1 MTNRPAQQFFLPA
14 VNLFR
19 HLSRP
24 QLIADSAA
32 DTDTSTTSSEVETA
46 DPLPKA
52 EPEPSPPR
60 RGWNWWL
67 AGLILLGLVS
77 GSAFGAFLLLTK
89 LPPALDCQKISS
101 MASDGDRLYCADV
114 AAQSG
119 KPEQLLAGIKTA
131 QSLPK
136 EHPLHAEG
144 QRLIDK
150 WSQDLVGIAK
160 QKVERG
166 DLSGATALVNR
177 IPKSS
182 EVYKRAQGTVKTWQE
197 EWQQGQELTQK
208 FQEAIKKQNWG
219 SAWQQTDTMYDEMSF
234 DYWRSSQREKLLKQ
248 LKAEKHEAKV
258 LRQAQRMARYGS
270 TGSLKRAIAL
280 AKKIQVGPVA
290 KAQAQAEIKKWNL
303 ALQQKA
309 KP

>member
-1 MTNRPAQQFFLPA
+1 
-14 VNLFR
+14 
-19 HLSRP
+19 
-24 QLIADSAA
+24 
-32 DTDTSTTSSEVETA
+32 
-46 DPLPKA
+46 
-52 EPEPSPPR
+52 
-60 RGWNWWL
+60 
-67 AGLILLGLVS
+67 
-77 GSAFGAFLLLTK
+77 
-89 LPPALDCQKISS
+89 